1 MDDEK
6 LDTKLQCKL
15 TATNAAIIMRIA
27 AERRIEKGKLVRHIL
42 EDWIDAQTATK
53 ATAVN
58 EDNHNKNYGT
68 RLAGATNAQLI
79 AELQR
84 RLIKNI
90 TK

>member
-1 MDDEK
+1 MEGEK

-15 TATNAAIIMRIA
+15 TATNAATIMRIA
-27 AERRIEKGKLVRHIL
+27 EEKRIEKGKLVRHIL
-42 EDWIDAQTATK
+42 EDWIAAQTACQ

-58 EDNHNKNYGT
+58 EDDHNKNYGT

-84 RLIKNI
+84 RLNKG